1 MRPGLGV
8 ALVPNGSGEEC
19 EGLMVTRSACRLKGA
34 VCGWALLLALVLQA
48 CDPNAKVVRS
58 GQQEPET
65 PKKETGAA
73 GPESSAEPLPP
84 VLPQRTEDDSQDS
97 NDSSPTQAAET
108 GGSPSDLTTSTENH
122 GGMTQT
128 DNGQTTSP
136 SGADNQSA
144 RAPYYDGA
152 PLRTPFPPKAP
163 PPPGTSGAK
172 ATGRCDTGD
181 WGACFREARP
191 LMATNPQQAIALYLK
206 ACLPGQPKGDGLACQ
221 AAALLAESMG
231 NKALAA
237 QYFAAACRK
246 VDYPVV
252 SACGR

>member
-1 MRPGLGV
+1 M
-8 ALVPNGSGEEC
+8 ALF
-19 EGLMVTRSACRLKGA
+19 
-34 VCGWALLLALVLQA
+34 LQA

-58 GQQEPET
+58 GQQEPEA
-65 PKKETGAA
+65 PKKETGAT
-73 GPESSAEPLPP
+73 GPESSAEPFPP
-84 VLPQRTEDDSQDS
+84 VLPREQGVDSP
-97 NDSSPTQAAET
+97 DSSGLSPSQTGET
-108 GGSPSDLTTSTENH
+108 GGSPSDFPNST
-122 GGMTQT
+122 GGSDDAGGLPQPG
-128 DNGQTTSP
+128 NGQANNGQP
-136 SGADNQSA
+136 GAASTPANPGSRSA
-144 RAPYYDGA
+144 FSDGA
-152 PLRTPFPPKAP
+152 PLRTPFPPKSP